1 MICGDAALAA
11 LDRKL
16 VDVYAAASKAASA
29 DQKNRLFAEQQSWLV
44 DRNRCTGAPDR
55 VVCARDQYTRRIA
68 DLQAQFKLVASR
80 GPFRFICDKD
90 PANLLTAQ
98 YFQTDPPTARFF
110 HDGRTVTAFIA
121 RAGSGARYDNAN
133 ISYWEHDGEAS
144 VVWYGRKL
152 TCNTRSAQYERAPSS
167 AARSGWDHAKPA
179 IELARW
185 RPRAGAPTP
194 RRARRRRPHRPA
206 PRARSRYAARR
217 TPRRPDPGVSAL
229 RASAAPSHREA
240 APP

>member
-1 MICGDAALAA
+1 MQLALVTLAVALASTAALVSNPGAAQAATTAGSVDCGATSGGIDPVICGDAGLAA

-16 VDVYAAASKAASA
+16 VDVYAASSKAASA
-29 DQKNRLFAEQQSWLV
+29 DQKNRLFAEQQSWLA

-55 VVCARDQYTRRIA
+55 VACARDQYTRRIA

-80 GPFRFICDKD
+80 GPFRFVCDKD
-90 PANLLTAQ
+90 PASLLTAQ

-121 RAGSGARYDNAN
+121 TAASGARYDNAN

-152 TCNTRSAQYERAPSS
+152 TCNTR
-167 AARSGWDHAKPA
+167 GAK
-179 IELARW
+179 
-185 RPRAGAPTP
+185 
-194 RRARRRRPHRPA
+194 
-206 PRARSRYAARR
+206 
-217 TPRRPDPGVSAL
+217 
-229 RASAAPSHREA
+229 
-240 APP
+240 